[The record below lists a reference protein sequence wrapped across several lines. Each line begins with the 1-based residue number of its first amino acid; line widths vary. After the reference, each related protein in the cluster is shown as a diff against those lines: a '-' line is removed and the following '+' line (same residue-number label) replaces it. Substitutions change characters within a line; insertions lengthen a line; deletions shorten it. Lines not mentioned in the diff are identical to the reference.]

1 MINTDGTIREAEVMK
16 GIGPG
21 ADEEA
26 LRVVKESPEWTPAYQ
41 KGKAVASLMTLPI
54 NFKLGSVID
63 MDFAPRTRQIN

>member
-1 MINTDGTIREAEVMK
+1 VINTDGSIREAEVMK
-16 GIGPG
+16 GIGSG

-41 KGKAVASLMTLPI
+41 KGKAVASRMTLPI